1 MANVIYKGFYTALQ
15 AGALAGTP
23 DIRYALYMPGFNFDA
38 DSETL
43 GDGTLDEFD
52 GVGYSRQTADDVT
65 FAYVD
70 AADEMQ
76 LGSADVEFGDPVAA
90 GTDDIEGVAV
100 ILYVD
105 GTDNDVLLASTTA
118 GGFPAQANNGSLTL
132 VLPEAGLLFA
142 RQAA

>member
-1 MANVIYKGFYTALQ
+1 M
-15 AGALAGTP
+15 
-23 DIRYALYMPGFNFDA
+23 
-38 DSETL
+38 
-43 GDGTLDEFD
+43 
-52 GVGYSRQTADDVT
+52 T